1 MRNEMPERAGR
12 RLLARMKRMEKAEA
26 FDEARDEAQRLLL
39 ARHLARLKK
48 GDYASNTMRFPA
60 LRQV

>member
-1 MRNEMPERAGR
+1 MRNEMPERAAR

-48 GDYASNTMRFPA
+48 GDYPSNTMRFPA
-60 LRQV
+60 LRRV